1 MLEAFKRIY
10 NAFKKSSSAFF
21 MYCNYIE
28 CIPSFFCNDKL
39 TNRSKVH
46 TKRCGGL
53 YLFPAIKS
61 YTFFFITFNTFIS
74 YTRLKLAENQA
85 KAKQHLVSELLLS
98 ENYSFC
104 SSTSSYTK

>member
-61 YTFFFITFNTFIS
+61 YTFFFYNFQHF
-74 YTRLKLAENQA
+74 YKLHQVEIG
-85 KAKQHLVSELLLS
+85 
-98 ENYSFC
+98 
-104 SSTSSYTK
+104 